1 MSAMSGA
8 SAAERSAAWERGPE
22 SPPEGISSAS
32 AAADAEV
39 VVLTKARL
47 GGDVSETM
55 GAVDRAC
62 PDSGRATAR
71 RKDRL
76 LNFIWRLPVKLLCV
90 GCVDLWMV
98 AICTVHI
105 RGVMFVLS
113 LFCLQKSRDLVE
125 DSFQYRL
132 TKI

>member
-125 DSFQYRL
+125 DSFQYR
-132 TKI
+132 